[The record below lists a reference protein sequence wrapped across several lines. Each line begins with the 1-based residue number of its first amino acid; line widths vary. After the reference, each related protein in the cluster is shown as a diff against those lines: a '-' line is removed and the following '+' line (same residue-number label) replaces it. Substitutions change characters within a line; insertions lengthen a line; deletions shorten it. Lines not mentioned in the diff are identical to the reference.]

1 MKSILFIHTSKS
13 EEPLIKF
20 IPLGLIPLANLLKD
34 KNSVEIVNIVLE
46 KKLDKNFDILDYI
59 KEKGFDIVCL
69 DLQWHYQTAKVID
82 TAQEIKEKFPK
93 IKIIIGGY
101 TASFFY
107 KDIIK
112 FPFIDFVIRG
122 EAEVPLQKLVDDI
135 EGDLSKVPNLVWKKE
150 DNIVKKQLAEANDMF
165 FENRKSEDFLVVEN
179 ELSYFADEEILNKLN
194 FTDLSALKNKEQY
207 MQLGLE
213 KNKADNEWYFIYNA
227 GRGCN
232 VNCSFCS
239 GSKDCAKIIT
249 GRNKVIFTDEKKVM
263 QELKKLSESGLGVW
277 YTTFDPSGLEDY
289 ISLFK
294 KIREENLKLRCK
306 FECWKLPTK
315 EFIDEFALTFENGSE
330 IILSLESGSEAVRKK
345 NKGFFF
351 INDDFMKTI
360 EYLNGKNINAVVYFT
375 AGLAFETIDDFVE
388 TLKLVNELRKY
399 KNVFIFATPIEIEP
413 GSPMFLQPEK
423 YRIKLKRRNFEDFY
437 NSHKKNSSLGYETEF
452 FSESEI
458 PELVEL
464 IIAAARCRMSMPV
477 FLKILENP
485 ILREKM
491 NISKLWESCS
501 ICKFYK
507 ECWST

>member
-1 MKSILFIHTSKS
+1 MKTILFIHTSKS

-20 IPLGLIPLANLLKD
+20 IPLGLVPLANLLKD
-34 KNSVEIVNIVLE
+34 RNNVEIVNLVLK
-46 KKLDKNFDILDYI
+46 KKLYENFDIINYI
-59 KEKGFDIVCL
+59 KEKKVEIVCL

-82 TAQEIKEKFPK
+82 TAKEIKNAFPK

-112 FPFIDFVIRG
+112 FAFVDFVIRG
-122 EAEVPLQKLVDDI
+122 EAEVPLQKLVDNI
-135 EGDLSKVPNLVWKKE
+135 EDDLSKVPNLVWKKE
-150 DNIVKKQLAEANDMF
+150 DKII
-165 FENRKSEDFLVVEN
+165 EN
-179 ELSYFADEEILNKLN
+179 ELSYFADENVLNNLD
-194 FTDLSALKNKEQY
+194 FTDLSTLKNKEHY
-207 MQLGLE
+207 LQLGLE
-213 KNKADNEWYFIYNA
+213 KNKADNEWYFIYNP

-239 GSKDCAKIIT
+239 GSKDCMKIISS
-249 GRNKVIFTDEKKVM
+249 RDKVVFTDEKKAL
-263 QELKKLSESGLGVW
+263 QELKKLSELGLGVW
-277 YTTFDPSGLEDY
+277 YTTFDPSGNEYY

-315 EFIDEFALTFENGSE
+315 EFIDEFALTFEKGSE

-351 INDDFMKTI
+351 TNEDFIKTVDYLKEKDINT
-360 EYLNGKNINAVVYFT
+360 VVYFT
-375 AGLAFETIDDFVE
+375 AGLPFETIDDFVE

-399 KNVFIFATPIEIEP
+399 KNVFIFAMPIEIEP

-423 YRIKLKRRNFEDFY
+423 YRTKLKRKNFEDFY
-437 NSHKKNSSLGYETEF
+437 NSHKKTSSLGYETEF

-458 PELVEL
+458 PELVGL
-464 IIAAARCRMSMPV
+464 ILTATKCKMSMPV

-485 ILREKM
+485 ILRKKID
-491 NISKLWESCS
+491 ISKLWESCS
-501 ICKFYK
+501 ICKLYK
-507 ECWST
+507 ECWNS